1 MRVRGGRVGMLA
13 VVGLLAFGLP
23 APGQDAGAPD
33 GERDAAAE
41 GAESG
46 PVAPLRARVFGVAVP
61 EAHPFAAEVAGLF
74 LREDPG
80 QPAPEIAREDA
91 AGAIRR
97 FCAGTGPSTVDFALA
112 NRSMLADEQVVC
124 RASGVIDVAD
134 LRIGT
139 DALLPVA
146 GPRAPRLDLTVA
158 EWFRAI
164 AERSLVDGQ
173 LLPNRVERWSEI
185 RPDLPD
191 APVRVLLPAPGH
203 GARALV
209 DRALLLEGCRATG
222 LHAIYL
228 DAGYEP
234 ARADRA
240 CQTLRDDGRVGEL
253 ADDGA
258 LVAALGREPT
268 AVGFVGRGHL
278 AAAPGLVPLP
288 LGGMPATAET
298 IADGRWP
305 LPVPV
310 HLIVKK
316 AHLGL
321 VPGLRDFVALF
332 AADAVAGEGAPL
344 ARAGLVPVPAAERA
358 AARAAMQGDD
368 L

>member
-1 MRVRGGRVGMLA
+1 MMA
-13 VVGLLAFGLP
+13 VVGLLACGVP
-23 APGQDAGAPD
+23 ALGQDASGLD
-33 GERDAAAE
+33 GRGDAAGDVAAE
-41 GAESG
+41 GR
-46 PVAPLRARVFGVAVP
+46 VAPLRARVFGVAVP
-61 EAHPFAAEVAGLF
+61 EAHPFAAEVAGVF
-74 LREDPG
+74 LAADPS

-97 FCAGTGPSTVDFALA
+97 FCAGTGTATLDFALA
-112 NRSMLADEQVVC
+112 NRAMLADEQVVC

-139 DALLPVA
+139 DALVPAA
-146 GPRAPRLDLTVA
+146 GAAAPRLDLSPA

-164 AERSLVDGQ
+164 GERSLVDGQ
-173 LLPNRVERWSEI
+173 LLPNRIERWSEL

-191 APVRVLLPAPGH
+191 VPVRVLLPAPNH

-209 DRALLLEGCRATG
+209 DRALLLEGCKAAG
-222 LHAIYL
+222 LHAVYL

-234 ARADRA
+234 GRADRA
-240 CQTLRDDGRVGEL
+240 CQTLRGDGRVGEI

-258 LVAALGREPT
+258 LIAALGRDPA

-278 AAAPGLVPLP
+278 AAAPNLKPLP
-288 LGGMPATAET
+288 LGGVPATAET

-332 AADAVAGEGAPL
+332 AADAVAGDGAPL
-344 ARAGLVPVPAAERA
+344 ARAGLVPVPPAERA
-358 AARAAMQGDD
+358 AARAALQGDD